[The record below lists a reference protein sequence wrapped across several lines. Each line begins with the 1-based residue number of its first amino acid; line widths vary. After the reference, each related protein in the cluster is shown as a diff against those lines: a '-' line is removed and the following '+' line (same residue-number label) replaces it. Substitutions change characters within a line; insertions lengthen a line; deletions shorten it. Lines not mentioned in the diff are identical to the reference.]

1 MFIVSRNLKDNI
13 KKETPDAGTRRKLGI
28 VFTFILLQIRKWFKF
43 VESSDTLRSQVY
55 GQSFVGESSDVP
67 ISTKL
72 YQRGIFCWLWAE
84 LLTTGFFKFAA
95 LPSRLVWE
103 GWRKRFSTLYLP
115 LALSGSVG
123 ECNFRI
129 LTPPDRTHDSPHYR
143 TQDQAHYQ
151 PHYQPRDWPREE
163 HQDQPH
169 DWPNDWFYD

>member
-1 MFIVSRNLKDNI
+1 MTDDCIQIGQWLNYVKSSDTL
-13 KKETPDAGTRRKLGI
+13 
-28 VFTFILLQIRKWFKF
+28 ILLQIRKWFKF

-103 GWRKRFSTLYLP
+103 GWRKRFSTLCYP
-115 LALSGSVG
+115 LRCVG
-123 ECNFRI
+123 QWVNVTSEFWHTEWF
-129 LTPPDRTHDSPHYR
+129 LTTLLPPDRTHDSPHYR

-169 DWPNDWFYD
+169 DWPKDWLYD